1 MDFWWSMILSEN
13 RSPTFRDHGFFVEHD
28 LIRKPEP
35 HFSGSC
41 LKREAGAA
49 AAGGSRL
56 WIVDLERRS
65 DQVID
70 EVDLS
75 AGHVVERDGIDQH
88 GGAGPLDHDVIV
100 RLGALGVEFVL
111 EPGAAA
117 ARDADAQHGA
127 GRLLAKDFA

>member
-1 MDFWWSMILSEN
+1 MILSKKRHPLFEIMDF
-13 RSPTFRDHGFFVEHD
+13 SWKHD

-70 EVDLS
+70 EVDLGT
-75 AGHVVERDGIDQH
+75 GHVVERDGIDQH

-117 ARDADAQHGA
+117 ARDA
-127 GRLLAKDFA
+127 